1 MDTFI
6 AQNPLNQIFI
16 KREKARLPYSVF
28 KPQSEDTYFLKS
40 IFAGRPPTAFF
51 PYPSYVHKERT
62 ADRVRK
68 YKLDDV
74 EQLFMSFKIADSTHI
89 YNAVVNT
96 CKNAGFTMVEGANTY
111 FNVQWTGYITADD
124 IKNLNKYQK
133 TNHFPGSSQL
143 GRKDLLWRNMLR
155 QRIRFPNEYII
166 APVSFLLQTDFD
178 DFNTERDNEPDAL
191 WILKPVAASCGR
203 GIKVITSTSKINK
216 REGILASK
224 YIMNPHLINGLKYD
238 LRVYVLVTSFNPLKV
253 YMYNDGLVRFATE
266 KYNNDPSQ
274 LTKKFIHLTNF
285 SVNKKSA
292 KFVKNTD
299 SRARNEENGKEVEDD
314 EG

>member
-1 MDTFI
+1 
-6 AQNPLNQIFI
+6 
-16 KREKARLPYSVF
+16 
-28 KPQSEDTYFLKS
+28 
-40 IFAGRPPTAFF
+40 
-51 PYPSYVHKERT
+51 
-62 ADRVRK
+62 
-68 YKLDDV
+68 
-74 EQLFMSFKIADSTHI
+74 
-89 YNAVVNT
+89 
-96 CKNAGFTMVEGANTY
+96 
-111 FNVQWTGYITADD
+111 
-124 IKNLNKYQK
+124 
-133 TNHFPGSSQL
+133 
-143 GRKDLLWRNMLR
+143 
-155 QRIRFPNEYII
+155 
-166 APVSFLLQTDFD
+166 
-178 DFNTERDNEPDAL
+178 
-191 WILKPVAASCGR
+191 VAASCGR

-299 SRARNEENGKEVEDD
+299 SRARNEENGKEVDDD